1 MAEEDTFKFLSNN
14 DDENFNYTKRK
25 RFEED
30 INIIWSLGLFVAFTN
45 RSKLLMQEI
54 RSAGIDWDEKV
65 PDVIEQN
72 MKKWFQKLEILD
84 HIKVDRCVRE
94 NK

>member
-1 MAEEDTFKFLSNN
+1 M
-14 DDENFNYTKRK
+14 
-25 RFEED
+25 
-30 INIIWSLGLFVAFTN
+30 AFTN
-45 RSKLLMQEI
+45 RSKLLIQEI
-54 RSAGIDWDEKV
+54 GSAGIDWDEKV

-84 HIKVDRCVRE
+84 HIKVDRCVQE

>member
-1 MAEEDTFKFLSNN
+1 M
-14 DDENFNYTKRK
+14 
-25 RFEED
+25 
-30 INIIWSLGLFVAFTN
+30 AFTN

-94 NK
+94 NKKHIETNISVHSHSDASEVAYGSIWCNSLLGSRVSKW

>member
-1 MAEEDTFKFLSNN
+1 M
-14 DDENFNYTKRK
+14 
-25 RFEED
+25 
-30 INIIWSLGLFVAFTN
+30 AFTN

-72 MKKWFQKLEILD
+72 MKKWFQKFEILD
-84 HIKVDRCVRE
+84 HIKVDRCVQE

>member
-1 MAEEDTFKFLSNN
+1 M
-14 DDENFNYTKRK
+14 
-25 RFEED
+25 
-30 INIIWSLGLFVAFTN
+30 AFTN

-65 PDVIEQN
+65 PDVTEQN
-72 MKKWFQKLEILD
+72 MKKWFQKLEVLD

-94 NK
+94 NKKRIETNISVHSHSDASEVAYGSIWCNSLLGSRVSKW